1 MLCAFPSMNAPRN
14 ATLLILLCAA
24 SGIVRAGGCEGA
36 SIERARLLAREA
48 SDRSEFRLAADCW
61 RIAGEPV
68 AADRA
73 LARQFARTSSASGQ
87 RMSDTIASA
96 KQQAREIRDSLRRR

>member
-1 MLCAFPSMNAPRN
+1 MLCAFPDMNAPRI

-24 SGIVRAGGCEGA
+24 SGVVRAGDCEGVTPD
-36 SIERARLLAREA
+36 RARVLARAA
-48 SDRSEFRLAADCW
+48 SDQGDFHHAAACW

-68 AADRA
+68 EADRA
-73 LARQFARTSSASGQ
+73 LARNFVRTSAASSQ

-96 KQQAREIRDSLRRR
+96 KQQAREIRSSFRRR